1 MFITFF
7 FFWPPPDIK
16 NLLWLI
22 VQVDPSLDHRVLSMA
37 VPKVFTYYILHV
49 CQNLCTVI
57 SKVVFLP
64 NMYPL
69 SDVVGATTLS
79 SDRSVGS
86 ALYMGESLGA
96 GAQGGKMRL

>member
-1 MFITFF
+1 MLLTKCLRCHVYYLFLLLA
-7 FFWPPPDIK
+7 PPDIK

-69 SDVVGATTLS
+69 SDMVGATQR
-79 SDRSVGS
+79 RS
-86 ALYMGESLGA
+86 
-96 GAQGGKMRL
+96 QGGGHGGGAPPD